1 MYVCTTTTTTTTT
14 IHTPQNCI
22 LKTIQQK
29 MKNLMTAQQ
38 KFKKNKR
45 NISDQ
50 EEDNTRK
57 KIMTKTIPTTIS

>member
-29 MKNLMTAQQ
+29 MKNLMTA
-38 KFKKNKR
+38 
-45 NISDQ
+45 
-50 EEDNTRK
+50 
-57 KIMTKTIPTTIS
+57 